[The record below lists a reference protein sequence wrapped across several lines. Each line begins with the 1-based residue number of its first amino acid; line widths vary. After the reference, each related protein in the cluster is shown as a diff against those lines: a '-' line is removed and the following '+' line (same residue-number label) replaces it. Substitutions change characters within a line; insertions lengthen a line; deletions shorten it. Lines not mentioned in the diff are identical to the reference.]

1 MASHVWARRTPSRR
15 GPALTAVQLG
25 APPLILVPET
35 GQRRVAD
42 RCLLLS
48 LQSAPDLDERFHGN
62 LLGSLIVNY
71 VAAAL
76 FPSVPPASGRLEN
89 ADRHLAGL
97 ETLLMRDRMAHAF
110 HAYLP
115 IFT

>member
-35 GQRRVAD
+35 GQRRVAN

-76 FPSVPPASGRLEN
+76 FPSVPAANGRLEKPIGIG
-89 ADRHLAGL
+89 GL